1 MNLYRFRDETDN
13 EIAEV
18 LSIDEESARLKLA
31 ETTRLV
37 FHLIEEEPNVSV
49 SEFLPVV
56 VKNNFRPF

>member
-1 MNLYRFRDETDN
+1 MNLYRFRDETDH

-18 LSIDEESARLKLA
+18 LSIDEQGAREALA
-31 ETTRLV
+31 KTTSLV
-37 FHLIEEEPNVSV
+37 FHLIEEEPDVSI

>member
-31 ETTRLV
+31 ETTSLI
-37 FHLIEEEPNVSV
+37 FHLIEEEPNVSI

>member
-18 LSIDEESARLKLA
+18 LSIDEEIARLKLA
-31 ETTRLV
+31 ETTSLI
-37 FHLIEEEPNVSV
+37 FHLIEEEPNVSI